1 MWFLALTL
9 GMIYIIQFLWIIIN
23 KEKQLTLFIL
33 FLFGA
38 IALFII
44 CMFTFIL
51 IFSFESILYYTILIL
66 FEMLGLTFLNF

>member
-51 IFSFESILYYTILIL
+51 IFSFENILYYTILIL